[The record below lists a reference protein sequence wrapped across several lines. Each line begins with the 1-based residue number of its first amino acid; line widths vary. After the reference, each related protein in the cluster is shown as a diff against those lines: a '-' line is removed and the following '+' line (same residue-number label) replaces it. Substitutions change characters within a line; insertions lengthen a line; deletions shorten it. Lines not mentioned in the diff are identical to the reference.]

1 MARQTRPCPAEEH
14 ASVKPPVAQSMAGA
28 RLSHGIENAARAG
41 KFLRPGI
48 IVIFDRRTD
57 MDTITAV

>member
-1 MARQTRPCPAEEH
+1 M
-14 ASVKPPVAQSMAGA
+14 
-28 RLSHGIENAARAG
+28 ENAARAG
-41 KFLRPGI
+41 KFLRSGI

>member
-1 MARQTRPCPAEEH
+1 M
-14 ASVKPPVAQSMAGA
+14 
-28 RLSHGIENAARAG
+28 ENAARAG
-41 KFLRPGI
+41 KFLRPRI